1 MTEQVLPPPVTN
13 NQTPS
18 PAPSE
23 QNVTEHPVVQY
34 ISTYIGI
41 ISIVVIVAT
50 IIGFI
55 AYFSYES
62 TLNAK
67 IKERRDNALIYDD
80 PAQESILGAQDLPE
94 IEIGKQRQSGLS
106 QQQQQQQMM
115 MQQQQAMQQQEML
128 QQQSQ
133 TQQAEQEPTK
143 KPSPT
148 DVPENTFVN
157 KEGTVSFTHPSGWTK
172 NIAGT
177 SVGSTDGEYTA
188 RMLEEESS
196 STLEEYAKSKP
207 HGRPG
212 TNGGEKTT
220 VAGNDAYR
228 TSPYIFDP
236 GGAPVKA
243 QELYLKS
250 KDGKKIITIQLDAK
264 NLDINNSDAKAVFD
278 SLVSSVA
285 LSEAEQN

>member
-1 MTEQVLPPPVTN
+1 MTEKENSPVSTPP
-13 NQTPS
+13 
-18 PAPSE
+18 E

-34 ISTYIGI
+34 VSNYIGI

-55 AYFSYES
+55 AYLSYES

-67 IKERRDNALIYDD
+67 MKERRDNALIYDD
-80 PAQESILGAQDLPE
+80 TAQKSILGAKDLPE
-94 IEIGKQRQSGLS
+94 IEIGKQRQSAQS
-106 QQQQQQQMM
+106 QQQQMM
-115 MQQQQAMQQQEML
+115 MQQQAQQQQMI
-128 QQQSQ
+128 QQQTQ
-133 TQQAEQEPTK
+133 TQQTEPEPSK

-148 DVPENTFVN
+148 QVPENTFVN
-157 KEGTVSFTHPSGWTK
+157 SDGTVSFTHPSGWTK

-188 RMLEEESS
+188 RVLSEDSS
-196 STLEEYAKSKP
+196 STLEDYAKSKP

-212 TNGGEKTT
+212 SNGGEKTT
-220 VAGNDAYR
+220 AGGNDAYR
-228 TSPYIFDP
+228 TNAYIFDP

-264 NLDINNSDAKAVFD
+264 NLDINNSDAKTVFD
-278 SLVSSVA
+278 SIVSSIT
-285 LSEAEQN
+285 LSEAEEN